1 VNAPSAAALL
11 VAWERGRSQV
21 PVERGLTLLALAC
34 PGIPPDDLARCPVG
48 GRDGEL
54 LALRRRLFGSRLAAL
69 GDCPACGERLELD
82 FDVEQV
88 EVAGVP
94 VPADGFGLRV
104 DGFELRFRLPDSL
117 DLLHALTEDEPEACR
132 RLLLDRC
139 LLAARLG
146 EHDRAA
152 AEVPVAVADRLV
164 EAMAE
169 VDPQADVRLA
179 LACPACGEQW
189 QATFDIVAFL
199 WSELAAWAERTVRDV
214 HALASAYGWSE
225 SELLAMHPERRRL
238 YLELTGA

>member
-1 VNAPSAAALL
+1 VNTPSAAALL
-11 VAWERGRSQV
+11 VAWERGRSQA
-21 PVERGLTLLALAC
+21 PVERGLTLLAAAC
-34 PGIPPDDLARCPVG
+34 PGTPVDELAQRPVG
-48 GRDGEL
+48 RRDGEL
-54 LALRRRLFGSRLAAL
+54 LALRRRLFGSRLTAL
-69 GDCPACGERLELD
+69 SGCPACRARLEFA
-82 FDVEQV
+82 FDVEDV
-88 EVAGVP
+88 EVEGAAAQAG
-94 VPADGFGLRV
+94 GFGLRV

-117 DLLHALTEDEPEACR
+117 DLLHALTEDEPETCR

-139 LLAARLG
+139 LLAARQG
-146 EHDRAA
+146 EQDRAA
-152 AEVPVAVADRLV
+152 AELPVAVADRLA